1 MEVILQVQTW
11 CIEMTKR
18 PRNTMQLR
26 ALRGRAPHARIPG
39 MHVSTRSSCSSTS
52 TVRGI
57 LPASEAS
64 SSISCSLIFWKSTV
78 AAVCRRSSK
87 L

>member
-1 MEVILQVQTW
+1 MAFFLDLWWLSLTNHTIIL
-11 CIEMTKR
+11 M
-18 PRNTMQLR
+18 
-26 ALRGRAPHARIPG
+26 PG

-57 LPASEAS
+57 LPASDVS

-78 AAVCRRSSK
+78 VAVLRRSSK
-87 L
+87 LWRAEEGKDWTREEAQ